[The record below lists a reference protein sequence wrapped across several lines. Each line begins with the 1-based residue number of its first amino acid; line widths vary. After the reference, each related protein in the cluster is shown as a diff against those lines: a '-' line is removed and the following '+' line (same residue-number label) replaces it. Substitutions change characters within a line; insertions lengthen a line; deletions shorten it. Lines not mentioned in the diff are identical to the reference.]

1 MIRLELRLIPFQ
13 DSQTKSVYSSYM
25 HVSGKLSSV
34 LCLLPVS
41 ESVNNK
47 SSVHPASQLYYVQN
61 TSYSGVCFTGRFR
74 CKEFHLFICRCTKVY
89 CIMTLPP
96 FL

>member
-34 LCLLPVS
+34 YVCFLSVSLLTINQAFILQVNFIMCKTRVTAVS
-41 ESVNNK
+41 ALQDGLDAKSFTC
-47 SSVHPASQLYYVQN
+47 SSVGALKSIV
-61 TSYSGVCFTGRFR
+61 S
-74 CKEFHLFICRCTKVY
+74 
-89 CIMTLPP
+89 
-96 FL
+96 